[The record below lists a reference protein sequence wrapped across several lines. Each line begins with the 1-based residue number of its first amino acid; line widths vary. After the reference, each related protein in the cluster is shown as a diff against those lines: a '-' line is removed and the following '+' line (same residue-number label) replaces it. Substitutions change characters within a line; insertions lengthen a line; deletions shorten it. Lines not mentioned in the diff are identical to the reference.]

1 MGVVPMQFQ
10 RIHQEHLYTSWR
22 IGSTLSYDNQQ
33 LKGGM
38 YIKHYSKQRDT
49 ITSKKFLL
57 SWIYIKTDDDNVS
70 LPLNLTLNYSQQLTS
85 ILYQDILFFF
95 LKKGIFQQLSDSRN
109 MFRSIFSFK
118 LTSSDNSTSRK
129 LLVSFHLLVS
139 FDLFFI
145 SLHFRTIS
153 CYGPD
158 VCSDSSFCS
167 SILMFVDKCVCLS
180 LNTCLSNVMLDIISV
195 SQ

>member
-1 MGVVPMQFQ
+1 MMTMFRFP
-10 RIHQEHLYTSWR
+10 
-22 IGSTLSYDNQQ
+22 
-33 LKGGM
+33 
-38 YIKHYSKQRDT
+38 
-49 ITSKKFLL
+49 
-57 SWIYIKTDDDNVS
+57 WI
-70 LPLNLTLNYSQQLTS
+70 LPSITLNSWPQYFTRTS
-85 ILYQDILFFF
+85 YFFF
-95 LKKGIFQQLSDSRN
+95 KKRVFFNSCQIPPICLGV
-109 MFRSIFSFK
+109 SFPSNS
-118 LTSSDNSTSRK
+118 LYASSDNSTSRK

-180 LNTCLSNVMLDIISV
+180 LNTCLSTVMLDIISV
-195 SQ
+195 S